1 MSHEFKMRVP
11 KQVQDIL
18 LGPGVEVVNAQDLTT
33 FLQEALA
40 EVGTN
45 EPCPSGHQKTNMV

>member
-1 MSHEFKMRVP
+1 MSQELKMRVP
-11 KQVQDIL
+11 EQVQDIL

-33 FLQEALA
+33 LLQEALA

>member
-1 MSHEFKMRVP
+1 MSQEFKMRVS
-11 KQVQDIL
+11 KQVQDVL
-18 LGPGVEVVNAQDLTT
+18 LGPCVEVVNTQDLTT

-45 EPCPSGHQKTNMV
+45 EPGPSGH